1 VSYDAWL
8 QKPYTDRD
16 WMEIDIS
23 RIQKRLLQGSVQD
36 FIDALGAFNADK
48 VEEILDGLCTD
59 MYERGER

>member
-1 VSYDAWL
+1 MSYDAWL

-16 WMEIDIS
+16 WQEIDVS

-36 FIDALGAFNADK
+36 FINDLGAVDADK

-59 MYERGER
+59 IYERGE